1 MKYTNKFGMNLS
13 KIGLGTGRF
22 GTVVSEET
30 SFEMLDLFYENGGN
44 VIDTARNYYE
54 WVENGRGKS
63 EQTIGKWMAKRGVR
77 DKVYI
82 STKCGVRNEGKTFYM
97 NLSKENL

>member
-1 MKYTNKFGMNLS
+1 MKYTNKFEMNLS

-22 GTVVSEET
+22 GTVVSKEM
-30 SFEMLDLFYENGGN
+30 SFEMLDMFYEHGGN

-63 EQTIGKWMAKRGVR
+63 EQTIGEWMAKR
-77 DKVYI
+77 
-82 STKCGVRNEGKTFYM
+82 RNQIGRAHV
-97 NLSKENL
+97 

>member
-1 MKYTNKFGMNLS
+1 MNLS

-54 WVENGRGKS
+54 WV
-63 EQTIGKWMAKRGVR
+63 
-77 DKVYI
+77 
-82 STKCGVRNEGKTFYM
+82 
-97 NLSKENL
+97 